1 MQWQNNYCF
10 LKMTLFR
17 PFLLHFLSLSSPL
30 LPPILLFLSYGSL
43 FLLFLL
49 LSCPPS
55 FTFLLHQVLQSS
67 EINLQL
73 ANGEVATLQEVIQP
87 DPSSGQ
93 IPYGEFATHAADV
106 IASLY
111 QNQPASDV
119 SGRGYLSSFAVFPIV
134 QFPTLQVI
142 KIWKGCLGMCKDMRS
157 SRVHLIIQLSRLPFS
172 QTSPIVTFI
181 CVHKHTTG
189 KQMEVKNGEDWEWGH
204 LASRWKKEHSSSRCS
219 IVICTLHAA
228 GPCRRTGWSWGL
240 LMAVWWSRTT
250 NRLRRSGGC
259 GLQTIK

>member
-1 MQWQNNYCF
+1 MKSCENAVAKQ
-10 LKMTLFR
+10 LLFFEDDSL
-17 PFLLHFLSLSSPL
+17 PPLLASLSFSLISSAPPL

-142 KIWKGCLGMCKDMRS
+142 KI
-157 SRVHLIIQLSRLPFS
+157 
-172 QTSPIVTFI
+172 
-181 CVHKHTTG
+181 
-189 KQMEVKNGEDWEWGH
+189 
-204 LASRWKKEHSSSRCS
+204 
-219 IVICTLHAA
+219 
-228 GPCRRTGWSWGL
+228 
-240 LMAVWWSRTT
+240 
-250 NRLRRSGGC
+250 
-259 GLQTIK
+259 